1 MLSRSL
7 SSFTGCATYFCQSWL
22 HFKLALCPKPHTYHL
37 TKPSCF
43 KQPHRAHK
51 HHCKHDS
58 TPSQAP
64 DAQIKKKNKIKGRST
79 SLPQPTYK
87 AQIISTLTC
96 GTYLSTPPECSL
108 EIVPRCPTLLSL
120 RWLNLAAQN
129 KFKNHSLV
137 LQRHLP
143 VCRPRSSSP
152 CQPCALPL
160 QAYSVSGRLTFSPAD
175 ISISFLVP
183 QSWRAIHKLLVFTN

>member
-64 DAQIKKKNKIKGRST
+64 DAQKKNKKEVHITATTYLQSSNNFHPNMWHVSVNST
-79 SLPQPTYK
+79 RMQPRNCSTLSHTALPQVAQFGSSEQIQKPQSGATK
-87 AQIISTLTC
+87 A
-96 GTYLSTPPECSL
+96 PPC
-108 EIVPRCPTLLSL
+108 
-120 RWLNLAAQN
+120 
-129 KFKNHSLV
+129 
-137 LQRHLP
+137 
-143 VCRPRSSSP
+143 
-152 CQPCALPL
+152 L
-160 QAYSVSGRLTFSPAD
+160 QATIQLPMPALCFALTGLLCVWQTNLQSSRYQHFFSGSPELESHSQTSG
-175 ISISFLVP
+175 IY
-183 QSWRAIHKLLVFTN
+183 